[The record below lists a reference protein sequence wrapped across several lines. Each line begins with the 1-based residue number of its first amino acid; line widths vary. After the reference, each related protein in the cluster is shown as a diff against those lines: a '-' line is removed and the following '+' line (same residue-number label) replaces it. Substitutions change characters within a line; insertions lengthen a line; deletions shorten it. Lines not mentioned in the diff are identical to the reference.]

1 MNTYILEMPVLT
13 IAQSQKKH
21 PIFDKDKNTVGFVNR
36 YYKNPIEKILSY
48 LGLNEV
54 ITNVK
59 VEDENGKTKA
69 LLQMTSSLVALNST
83 WAVTIYNH
91 TGEENLD
98 LNLVPKIGF
107 SKNFELVKKSK
118 TYIICDKT
126 IGTEPHFYDEQGNLI
141 AKCFDS
147 LGKEKE
153 IYHYTGELDPYFVWG
168 MCYLVSL
175 L

>member
-1 MNTYILEMPVLT
+1 MTSYILEIPVLT

-21 PIFDKDKNTVGFVNR
+21 PIYDKDKKTVGFVNR
-36 YYKNPIEKILSY
+36 YYKNPIEKTLSY
-48 LGLNEV
+48 LGLNAI

-69 LLQMTSSLVALNST
+69 LFQMTSSLIALTST

-91 TGEENLD
+91 TSEENLD
-98 LNLVPKIGF
+98 LKLVPKIGF
-107 SKNFELVKKSK
+107 SKNFELVKNSK

-126 IGTEPHFYDEQGNLI
+126 IGSEPHFYDDQGNLI

-147 LGKEKE
+147 LGKEKQ
-153 IYHYTGELDPYFVWG
+153 IYLYTEELDPYFVWG
-168 MCYLVSL
+168 VCYLVSL